1 MGRPVRGAID
11 TGYARAF
18 TTILDANT
26 TTVLTAIVLYLAGTG
41 PIKGFAVTLIVG
53 IAVSMFTALVVT
65 RFIFDYVTLTRKVDR
80 LSI

>member
-1 MGRPVRGAID
+1 MRGAIE

-18 TTILDANT
+18 TTILDANV
-26 TTVLTAIVLYLAGTG
+26 TTVLTAAVLYFVGTG
-41 PIKGFAVTLIVG
+41 PIKGFAITLMVG

-65 RFIFDYVTLTRKVDR
+65 RFIFDYVTLTRKVGK